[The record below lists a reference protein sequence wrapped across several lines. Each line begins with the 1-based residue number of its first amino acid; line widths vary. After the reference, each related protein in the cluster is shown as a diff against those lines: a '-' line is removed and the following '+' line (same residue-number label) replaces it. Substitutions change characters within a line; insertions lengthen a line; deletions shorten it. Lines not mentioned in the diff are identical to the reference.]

1 MSAHRNSSF
10 RKGLL
15 GAVSL
20 ILSLIVDGPPG
31 AAQWYKPQSDRD
43 LRVSWVVETVGPSQ
57 VLVQGDIQNRSGFP
71 ASRVV
76 LRAEGLDGSGRVV
89 SRARGYVSGDIP
101 ARGSAPFKVRLSL
114 TGLEQKYRV
123 MIDSF
128 EFLEPSWRRESQS
141 P

>member
-1 MSAHRNSSF
+1 MSPHRNSAF
-10 RKGLL
+10 QKGLL

-31 AAQWYKPQSDRD
+31 AAQWYTPQSDRD
-43 LRVSWVVETVGPSQ
+43 LRVRWVVESVGTSQ

-71 ASRVV
+71 ARRVV
-76 LRAEGLDGSGRVV
+76 LRAEGLDGSGKVV

-101 ARGSAPFKVRLSL
+101 ARGSASFTVRLSL
-114 TGLEQKYRV
+114 TGLEQTYLV
-123 MIDSF
+123 TIDSF
-128 EFLEPSWRRESQS
+128 EFLEPSRRGESHS